1 MAKFIDE
8 AIIDITSGNGGPGAV
23 SFRREKFIPRG
34 GPNGGDGGRGGDV
47 WIIASANLNS
57 LMDLRYKRKYAAENG
72 HQGMST
78 NKSGSDGADLF
89 LPLPIG
95 SILTDPETKE
105 VLGEILDENT
115 RILLAKGGRGGKG
128 NTHFKSSTHQAP
140 RYAQPGESGETKKL
154 KVELKLLADV
164 GIVGYPN
171 AGKSTLISKI
181 SAAKP
186 KIANYPFTTLVPNLG
201 VVRVGND
208 ELAPTFIVADVPGLI
223 EGASL
228 GRGLGHRFLKHL
240 ERTRVLLHLIDGAK
254 LLKEFGN
261 EDMAEIVSGAIH
273 YKEIID
279 AELYTFHPDL
289 AGKPTLF
296 IFNKCDLFD
305 DAQIK
310 KMKALFKKK
319 GFKDM
324 LFISGVSHVGLE
336 ELVFSTF
343 TLLKSCNDVVIED
356 VVRTQPPLPYVIT

>member
-8 AIIDITSGNGGPGAV
+8 AVVEVIAGNGGGGAV

-34 GPNGGDGGRGGDV
+34 GPNGGDGGCGGDI
-47 WIIASANLNS
+47 WIIAGPNLNS
-57 LMDLRYKRKYAAENG
+57 LMDLRYKRKYVADDG
-72 HQGMST
+72 DQGGGT
-78 NKSGSDGADLF
+78 NKSGSNGQDLF
-89 LPLPIG
+89 IPLPIG
-95 SILTDPETKE
+95 SIVTDPETGERLGE
-105 VLGEILDENT
+105 VLDAQT
-115 RILLAKGGRGGKG
+115 RILIAKGGRGGKG

-140 RYAQPGESGETKKL
+140 KFAQPGQPGQSKKI

-240 ERTRVLLHLIDGAK
+240 ERTRVLIHLIDGAK

-261 EDMAEIVSGAIH
+261 SDMAAIVKGAIH

-289 AGKPTLF
+289 VGKPTLLV
-296 IFNKCDLFD
+296 FNKTDLFNEEE
-305 DAQIK
+305 AAEI
-310 KMKALFKKK
+310 KALFRKKK
-319 GFKDM
+319 KYKDI
-324 LFISGVSHVGLE
+324 LFISGANHQGLE
-336 ELVFSTF
+336 DLVFKTF
-343 TLLKSCNDVVIED
+343 ALLKTTYEVKIED
-356 VVRTQPPLPYVIT
+356 VVRTEAPLPHAT